1 MYVIDMGFDQCHRYF
16 YRGLPFFGYMDDSFP
31 GWTTIDGCRS
41 FLWDDS
47 GDHSWS
53 VWSLT
58 RSDLGLQMIT
68 IFDGELVWNT
78 KNDHFFPI
86 SEVLLWIEDLQHTPP
101 TIETPNV
108 DGIGNRTFATWI
120 RFRWTRWNWKSLL
133 GVPERGGFSTEKTW
147 DFSSPNLDGSLI
159 LLFFAINGI

>member
-1 MYVIDMGFDQCHRYF
+1 MGFDQCHRYF

-31 GWTTIDGCRS
+31 GWTTMDGCRS

-47 GDHSWS
+47 GDPSWS

-108 DGIGNRTFATWI
+108 DGATGLSLHEFDSVGPDGTENRCWA
-120 RFRWTRWNWKSLL
+120 FRNW
-133 GVPERGGFSTEKTW
+133 G

-159 LLFFAINGI
+159 LLFLAINGISWN